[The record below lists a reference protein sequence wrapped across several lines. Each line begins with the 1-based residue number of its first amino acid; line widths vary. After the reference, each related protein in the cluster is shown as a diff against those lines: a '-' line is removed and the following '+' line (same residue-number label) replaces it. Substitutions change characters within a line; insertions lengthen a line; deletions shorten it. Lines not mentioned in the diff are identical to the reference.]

1 MKTDV
6 VQTLVNKE
14 NWLLIGKKIVVVM
27 LGGRVERVACSQNP
41 VYCQE
46 LLKALK

>member
-1 MKTDV
+1 ME
-6 VQTLVNKE
+6 VNTEKG
-14 NWLLIGKKIVVVM
+14 LLIGKEIAVVM
-27 LGGRVERVACSQNP
+27 QGGNVERVACSQNP